1 MKKTKA
7 LEILARWGVPHEVR
21 AFAAS
26 EFTAEEAARE
36 LGLPLGTVFKTLLV
50 NGERRGGALAVVPG
64 DHSLSLRK
72 LAEAMGDKRA
82 EMAPLEDL
90 TRLTGYLKGGVSP
103 LGTKRAFPVYL
114 DQRAFQ
120 QAQISVSAGQRGLQI
135 IIAPGHLQQVAQATV
150 ADLVDDQ

>member
-7 LEILARWGVPHEVR
+7 LEMVARSGLPHEVR
-21 AFAAS
+21 AFAAT
-26 EFTAEEAARE
+26 EYTAEEAARE
-36 LGLPLGTVFKTLLV
+36 LGLPLHVVFKTLLAT
-50 NGERRGGALAVVPG
+50 GERRGTVLAVVPG

-82 EMAPLEDL
+82 EMVDLNDL

-103 LGTKRAFPVYL
+103 LGTKRSFPVFL

-120 QAQISVSAGQRGLQI
+120 QAYISVSAGQRGLQI
-135 IIAPGHLQQVAQATV
+135 IIAPAHLQQIAQATV
-150 ADLVDDQ
+150 VDLVDD

>member
-7 LEILARWGVPHEVR
+7 LEIVARSGLPHEIR
-21 AFAAS
+21 TFNAT
-26 EFTAEEAARE
+26 EWTAEEAARE
-36 LGLPLGTVFKTLLV
+36 LGLPLHMVFKTLLAI
-50 NGERRGGALAVVPG
+50 GERRGAVLAVIPG

-82 EMAPLEDL
+82 EMVDLSDL

-103 LGTKRAFPVYL
+103 LGTKRPFPVFL

-135 IIAPGHLQQVAQATV
+135 IIAPAHLQQVTQANV
-150 ADLVDDQ
+150 VDLVDE